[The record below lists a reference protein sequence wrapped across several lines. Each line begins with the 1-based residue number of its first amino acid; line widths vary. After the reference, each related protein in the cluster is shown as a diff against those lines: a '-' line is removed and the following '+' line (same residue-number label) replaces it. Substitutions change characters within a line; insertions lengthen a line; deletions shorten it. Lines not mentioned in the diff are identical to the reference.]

1 MAPLLQRYF
10 ARSQRSLL
18 SSLFTAT
25 FLGALVVV
33 AFPCPV
39 RQDGQRPLTR
49 LENERDVDGSEGGSG
64 AGAGSG
70 RKQIRGSDLVVVM
83 NTRGKRR
90 FMEES

>member
-10 ARSQRSLL
+10 AKSQRSLL

-39 RQDGQRPLTR
+39 RQDGNRPLTL
-49 LENERDVDGSEGGSG
+49 LENEREGGDGNG
-64 AGAGSG
+64 AGMGQREQG
-70 RKQIRGSDLVVVM
+70 RIGRDLVVVM

>member
-39 RQDGQRPLTR
+39 RQDGHRPLAH
-49 LENERDVDGSEGGSG
+49 LQDG
-64 AGAGSG
+64 AGAGEVERSTHG
-70 RKQIRGSDLVVVM
+70 RGSGSGNGGDLVVVM
-83 NTRGKRR
+83 NTRGRRR